1 MRRILAALLLALSL
15 APLSPR
21 RALTQGSARDAVL
34 LRPDRVFDGDAMH
47 AGWSVLVRDGRIAA
61 AGPVVSTP
69 VGTPE
74 IRLSGMTLLP
84 GLIEGH
90 GHEFLHPYDETSW
103 NDQVLYESLGERLAR
118 ATVHARTEL
127 LAGITTERDL
137 GTEGAGFADVG
148 LRDAIAKRIIPGPRL
163 LVAGRA
169 IVALGSYGVKGAPE
183 WDLPKGGMEASGLE
197 GVEEATREHIGR
209 GVDWVKVYA
218 DYRWGPHGQA
228 RATFTEEE
236 IHRIVEVAASS
247 GRYVSA
253 HASTDE
259 GMRRATLAGVRTIEH
274 GDGGTP
280 ATFQLMKE
288 HHVGFC
294 PTLAAT
300 DAVAQYAG
308 WKKGV
313 DPEPAS
319 VEHKRAMFHLALQ
332 AGVDMCMGGDVGV
345 FSHGENVREAELMAE
360 YGMDPIAVL
369 HAATGGNADILD
381 LPDRGRIRPG
391 LLADLVAVRGDP
403 SKDMKRL
410 HDVTF
415 VMKGGEVVRR
425 PE

>member
-1 MRRILAALLLALSL
+1 MRRVLAFFLLVLVSTLHPVSGL
-15 APLSPR
+15 
-21 RALTQGSARDAVL
+21 RAQQGAIL
-34 LRPDRVFDGDAMH
+34 LRPDRVFDGDTMH
-47 AGWSVLVRDGRIAA
+47 AGWSVLVQDGKIAA
-61 AGPVVSTP
+61 AGPAVSAP
-69 VGTPE
+69 AGARE

-90 GHEFLHPYDETSW
+90 GHEFLHPYDETPW
-103 NDQVLYESLGERLAR
+103 NDQVLFESLGERVAR
-118 ATVHARTEL
+118 ATVHVHEEL
-127 LAGITTERDL
+127 MAGITTERDL

-148 LRDAIAKRIIPGPRL
+148 LRDAIGKGIIPGPRM

-197 GVEEATREHIGR
+197 GVEEAAREHIGR

-218 DYRWGPHGQA
+218 DYRWGPNHEA
-228 RATFTEEE
+228 RPTFTEDE
-236 IHRIVEVAASS
+236 IHRIVEVASSS
-247 GRYVSA
+247 GRFVSA
-253 HASTDE
+253 HAATDE
-259 GMRRATLAGVRTIEH
+259 GMRRATLAGVRTVEH
-274 GDGGTP
+274 GDGGTL
-280 ATFQLMKE
+280 ATFKLMKE

-319 VEHKRAMFHLALQ
+319 VRNKRAMFQRALQ

-345 FSHGENVREAELMAE
+345 FPHGDNVREAVLMAE

-369 HAATGGNADILD
+369 HAATGGNADIFGLA
-381 LPDRGRIRPG
+381 DRGRIAPG
-391 LLADLVAVRGDP
+391 LLADLMAVKGDP
-403 SKDMKRL
+403 SKDMKLL

-415 VMKGGEVVRR
+415 VMKGGDVVRQ
-425 PE
+425 PQ